1 MLDFL
6 GPKAESHQGACRH
19 SGRSCHHALQLRVA
33 LARACQ
39 TFAPYSRAAVR
50 ANLWAQHDGRPARYH
65 CDSPLQNGLCGRMSR
80 VRRPSVCGGDCGFV
94 SQPPPPHIRKFAGLA
109 KAQRLKRGERGK
121 LAATHRRRD
130 GFGRIPVNQACARSG
145 WPGPG
150 SAQSKNVHG
159 SRLRLRCIPIALPR
173 EIGLRLANACR
184 GLLSGNSSGALGPL
198 VIGSADPI
206 LCVAPWFDGRSRSV

>member
-1 MLDFL
+1 MHCNYVLRLHAHAKHLPPTHVPLFGLACGHNMMAALRVIIAILRCKTDCV
-6 GPKAESHQGACRH
+6 AACRA
-19 SGRSCHHALQLRVA
+19 SAVLPYVVA
-33 LARACQ
+33 TAVLSA
-39 TFAPYSRAAVR
+39 SR
-50 ANLWAQHDGRPARYH
+50 H
-65 CDSPLQNGLCGRMSR
+65 
-80 VRRPSVCGGDCGFV
+80 
-94 SQPPPPHIRKFAGLA
+94 PPPHPQICWRGKST
-109 KAQRLKRGERGK
+109 KIEKGERGK
-121 LAATHRRRD
+121 LAATHRRWD